1 MENIIINFTSDAAG
15 LQPGIEGLD
24 QIMESDKAVAD
35 QAKKTMEA
43 YSKRDKSI
51 TDANNNSK
59 KSIDGLAT
67 SIKNLDKTM
76 IGGIG
81 GKALDDLRAT
91 LKLTDG
97 QWKQFYTNLIK
108 TAKAELVSAKQK
120 EDIEQLNQLINGA
133 EIALKKMAEKEELVN
148 TTSKSMKAEL
158 RALKQ
163 ELQQMEDQG
172 RDNTAEFEQMAI
184 KAGKLED
191 QIGDTNARIKA
202 LGSDTFVFDAL
213 ISGVTGLTGAFAA
226 VQGAAALFGDENE
239 DLQRVL
245 LKVNAAMSML
255 QGLQAVQN
263 VLQKQSAAS
272 IAVDLVLRR
281 SQTVATTAQTLAT
294 EAQAAATTTA
304 AAAQTGLNTAMKA
317 NPVGMVIAGIAA
329 IATAVMIFGN
339 NSSKA
344 KKETISLSNANLML
358 ADVSKK
364 AAEAAGEEVSKI
376 EALRLKLNDMKIPQT
391 ERVRYLKDYNEIA
404 SETNKIDA
412 SQVNNLTLINQK
424 INEQNGLIIKRAMST
439 AALSKITELSTKA
452 IETQLQLTQKLNQYG
467 LSESDRAKVIAEW
480 KAVYSGG
487 MTPDTKGMKNDI
499 RNRILI
505 PLFEARDAAQAELQ
519 KTTSL
524 LTQYIIPDDVN
535 KEVIKPAK
543 DAVDKVSDITETN
556 RKAELELLKIDL
568 QQRIDYFK
576 AIADNEQISYNERL
590 IAARIYYTA
599 QQDLVKT
606 EFAFEYAT
614 AGKTAKELELLTAQ
628 TNDRL
633 LAIEKNYADNRRAIF
648 KKLHDD
654 LYVDEEKSLNDRLKL
669 IDRVTKDIEERER
682 QRKAKADSD
691 KEKADE
697 LKDYNSEVRQAGIE
711 SAINLTEVLMN
722 LNRQKYAEEAA
733 YNKKLFDNKKLSQEE
748 YDKRVRE
755 LRRKQVNDEKKQ
767 TIFAMLLQQGP
778 MIAEGF
784 KKGNLLGAAMAAAL
798 FFSLLGVVI
807 STDTPQFR
815 YGGMVDGPGTGT
827 SDSIPIR
834 VSKGE
839 YITRYEQ
846 TAKHKAALDAINE
859 GRYDAHL
866 MNYELPRLYQNMQVT
881 GTPQFSSNQA
891 GNDAFDYEKMADA
904 FAKKLEENPQ
914 AVLSV
919 DEEGFMMTIRKGNT
933 VTNYKNK
940 KLTT

>member
-43 YSKRDKSI
+43 YSKRDKTI
-51 TDANNNSK
+51 TDANKNSQ
-59 KSIDGLAT
+59 KSIDGLAA
-67 SIKNLDKTM
+67 SIKNLDKSM

-81 GKALDDLRAT
+81 GKALDDLRST

-172 RDNTAEFEQMAI
+172 KDNTAEFEQMAI

-239 DLQRVL
+239 DLQRAL
-245 LKVNAAMSML
+245 LKVNAAMSIL

-272 IAVDLVLRR
+272 IAIDLVMRR
-281 SQTVATTAQTLAT
+281 NQTAATVAQTVAT
-294 EAQAAATTTA
+294 EAQAAATTQA
-304 AAAQTGLNTAMKA
+304 AVAQTGLNTAMKMS
-317 NPVGMVIAGIAA
+317 PAGWLLIGITAITAA
-329 IATAVMIFGN
+329 IFAFGKSSSEVKEDVDGLN
-339 NSSKA
+339 ESLERQNDIISNLGDLNSY
-344 KKETISLSNANLML
+344 ENRINR
-358 ADVSKK
+358 
-364 AAEAAGEEVSKI
+364 
-376 EALRLKLNDMKIPQT
+376 LRLKLKGGGDADLFKYDIDTLKKSLSDAEYLNKKHSDDLFKYQSDVNFRN
-391 ERVRYLKDYNEIA
+391 EAYKVQNGKNAVREL
-404 SETNKIDA
+404 SEFEKTNLAGKEKLVTDSENKIAD
-412 SQVNNLTLINQK
+412 I
-424 INEQNGLIIKRAMST
+424 RM
-439 AALSKITELSTKA
+439 A
-452 IETQLQLTQKLNQYG
+452 IEEKT
-467 LSESDRAKVIAEW
+467 LSEELRKKEEAENKKSAITKNKGDDEAKRRA
-480 KAVYSGG
+480 
-487 MTPDTKGMKNDI
+487 
-499 RNRILI
+499 
-505 PLFEARDAAQAELQ
+505 EAD
-519 KTTSL
+519 
-524 LTQYIIPDDVN
+524 
-535 KEVIKPAK
+535 
-543 DAVDKVSDITETN
+543 
-556 RKAELELLKIDL
+556 RKAEYELLKLDL

-576 AIADNEQISYNERL
+576 AIADNEGLSYNERL

-628 TNDRL
+628 SNGKLLELQKDYGEKR
-633 LAIEKNYADNRRAIF
+633 LAILKSLSDRMVEQEKTATDTMLTGIERRF
-648 KKLHDD
+648 EQF
-654 LYVDEEKSLNDRLKL
+654 EEKD
-669 IDRVTKDIEERER
+669 R
-682 QRKAKADSD
+682 QRREKQKKQGEDDQADID
-691 KEKADE
+691 KSQEESNAIRE
-697 LKDYNSEVRQAGIE
+697 AGLN
-711 SAINLTEVLMN
+711 SAIELTNFLGNLSKKNLTEEAQQAKDL
-722 LNRQKYAEEAA
+722 LNQK
-733 YNKKLFDNKKLSQEE
+733 KISQEE
-748 YDKRVRE
+748 YDARIRQ
-755 LRRKQVNDEKKQ
+755 LRRKQAQDEKAQ
-767 TIFAMLLQQGP
+767 AIFNTLLQQGP
-778 MIAEGF
+778 VVLEGF
-784 KKGNLLGAAMAAAL
+784 KKGNVFGAAAAL
-798 FFSLLGVVI
+798 TLFFSMLSAVT
-807 STDTPQFR
+807 STEVPQFR

-846 TAKHKAALDAINE
+846 AQKHKPALDAINE

-866 MNYELPRLYQNMQVT
+866 MNYELPRLYQNMQMT
-881 GTPQFSSNQA
+881 GTPQFGTNEA
-891 GNDAFDYEKMADA
+891 GSDAFDYEKMADA

-919 DEEGFMMTIRKGNT
+919 DEDGFMMTIRKGNT